1 MAPSL
6 INVIAWFVS
15 LQLNQQNQSAKG
27 APAQDYS
34 FLNEASPIY
43 VTSLTGNHVTGTTT
57 LTTSN
62 LSSGNT
68 QQTSTTFVPPVNTIS
83 GSVVS
88 DPGHSRTIQSIAHV
102 HQPPA
107 SLHNKQQLQQ
117 TQTKVV
123 NQQPL
128 AGGWLIGE
136 SAQGTL
142 ITNDQQAFQNLL
154 NNNTNSNNISV
165 NSAGGTVVY
174 SGNCI
179 SSTSETATNTALNAS
194 SLSGAASA
202 LASGDSNKYGNTSKT
217 ATSSELLANGHG
229 PRREVS
235 HQIRYSCNRLSYF
248 FLIAAN
254 PNRILWSKSRLGNII
269 ASIPLWNFQIVNVKA
284 LEMSTIG
291 LHQINDALQK
301 DYLLHLASLCFEVT
315 NEFCF
320 SLISLDFFN
329 YLWDSIMPLE
339 YKNNVLDR
347 SSSYQHY
354 QKVIQSQRKA

>member
-248 FLIAAN
+248 FFDC
-254 PNRILWSKSRLGNII
+254 RKSE
-269 ASIPLWNFQIVNVKA
+269 SNFMI
-284 LEMSTIG
+284 
-291 LHQINDALQK
+291 
-301 DYLLHLASLCFEVT
+301 
-315 NEFCF
+315 
-320 SLISLDFFN
+320 
-329 YLWDSIMPLE
+329 
-339 YKNNVLDR
+339 
-347 SSSYQHY
+347 
-354 QKVIQSQRKA
+354 